1 MIGVAMS
8 LKDRLTEDL
17 KQAMRQ
23 GDERRKSTIRLVRA
37 DITNAEIERG
47 EELGDDK
54 VLAIIAKQA
63 KQRRESVAEF
73 ARAGRQ
79 DLVDQ
84 EEEELEILL
93 SYLPAQMSRDEIEVV
108 ARQVIAEVGATS
120 LAQMGEVMR
129 RLMSQVKGKPVRQRH
144 LSLCSTGESR
154 DWSDEVGCQIGCVG
168 APQALLLFEIGNVQF
183 LGRGQGYRALRSNS

>member
-1 MIGVAMS
+1 MN

-37 DITNAEIERG
+37 AITNAEIEQG
-47 EELGDDK
+47 EDLGEDE

-73 ARAGRQ
+73 AKGGRQ

-84 EEEELEILL
+84 EEEELQILL
-93 SYLPAQMSRDEIEVV
+93 SYLPAQMSRDEIEVA

-120 LAQMGEVMR
+120 MAQMGEVMR
-129 RLMSQVKGKPVRQRH
+129 QLMSQLKGKADGSLVNQVVREI
-144 LSLCSTGESR
+144 LTG
-154 DWSDEVGCQIGCVG
+154 G
-168 APQALLLFEIGNVQF
+168 AKA
-183 LGRGQGYRALRSNS
+183 S

>member
-1 MIGVAMS
+1 MN

-17 KQAMRQ
+17 RQSMRQ

-37 DITNAEIERG
+37 AIINAEIEQG
-47 EELGDDK
+47 EDLGEDE

-73 ARAGRQ
+73 AKGGRQ

-93 SYLPAQMSRDEIEVV
+93 SYLPAQMSHDEIEVV

-120 LAQMGEVMR
+120 LTQMGEVMR
-129 RLMSQVKGKPVRQRH
+129 RLMSQLKGKADGSLVNQVVREI
-144 LSLCSTGESR
+144 LTG
-154 DWSDEVGCQIGCVG
+154 G
-168 APQALLLFEIGNVQF
+168 AKA
-183 LGRGQGYRALRSNS
+183 S

>member
-1 MIGVAMS
+1 MN

-17 KQAMRQ
+17 RQSMRQ

-37 DITNAEIERG
+37 AIINAEIERG
-47 EELGDDK
+47 QDLGEDE

-73 ARAGRQ
+73 AKGGRQ

-84 EEEELEILL
+84 EEEELQILL
-93 SYLPAQMSRDEIEVV
+93 SYLPAQMSRDEIEVA

-120 LAQMGEVMR
+120 MAQMGEVMR
-129 RLMSQVKGKPVRQRH
+129 QLMSQLKGKADGSLVNQVVREI
-144 LSLCSTGESR
+144 LTG
-154 DWSDEVGCQIGCVG
+154 G
-168 APQALLLFEIGNVQF
+168 AKA
-183 LGRGQGYRALRSNS
+183 S